1 MQLWKQVISCIV
13 LILFSTVA
21 DAKILFSVRHDIH
34 KGDEGVYVM
43 DDNGD
48 NVTQLLRND
57 IDEKYEPRWSSNG
70 KRIGVRIYHS
80 FHGGLYLMNPDGSN
94 IQKFIGRDELRGN
107 IRQFDFSPDGNSI
120 VFSMNEEINNKNKRS
135 VRVINIR
142 TRKIKKIADALNIAQ
157 LDWSPDGKYIIFSTP
172 VQLGGERA
180 GNSIYIMDAD
190 GDNIREVLAPPIG
203 GELNI
208 GRWAPKWSSNGKYF
222 VYRQID
228 YTWEE
233 RKPEILSMITKA
245 FRFFIADKDG
255 NTVKRLN
262 IPIDMSCIDIDWMD
276 DDKSV
281 VFTGRKAALN
291 ELPLGWGE
299 NPPHTIYKYHIETGE
314 MRRLTDFEGDHFNI
328 DWISD
333 GVLSVSPEGKKPT
346 QWGAIK

>member
-1 MQLWKQVISCIV
+1 MPFLKQVIFCIV
-13 LILFSTVA
+13 LILSSTMT
-21 DAKILFSVRHDIH
+21 DAKILFTVRHDIH

-48 NVTQLLRND
+48 NVTQLRRNE
-57 IDEKYEPRWSSNG
+57 IREKYESRWAING
-70 KRIGVRIYHS
+70 ELIGLMIYHS
-80 FHGGLYLMNPDGSN
+80 HFGGLYLMNPDGSN
-94 IQKFIGRDELRGN
+94 IQKFIGPKELKADLGK
-107 IRQFDFSPDGNSI
+107 FAFSPDGNYI
-120 VFSMNEEINNKNKRS
+120 VFSMIQEINRKNVRS
-135 VRVINIR
+135 VRVINIK
-142 TRKIKKIADALNIAQ
+142 TRKIKKIADDLNIAQ

-203 GELNI
+203 DELNI
-208 GRWAPKWSSNGKYF
+208 GRWAPKWSSDGRYF

-233 RKPEILSMITKA
+233 RKPEIVSMITKA
-245 FRFFIADKDG
+245 FRYFIADKDG

-262 IPIDMSCIDIDWMD
+262 IPIDISCIDIDWMD
-276 DDKSV
+276 DDKSI

-299 NPPHTIYKYHIETGE
+299 NPPHTIYKYNIKTGE
-314 MRRLTDFEGDHFNI
+314 MKRLTDFEGDHFYI

-333 GVLSVSPEGKKPT
+333 DVLSVSPEGKKPT
-346 QWGAIK
+346 QWGTIK